1 MFTNA
6 NESKLYVDFEHFA
19 EDIYFAKYL
28 KFKKY
33 FDDSTY
39 VQFRTVQ
46 ELSNKKLGEI
56 AVSKNL
62 LTPNVVESLYDE
74 GVRLNK
80 YFGQIAVEKNILTIE
95 QVEKIVEE
103 QKKNFVGIGEL
114 VTDFGYIRQE
124 KLSEE
129 MKNFQENQKKTNDAI
144 EDKISKIEFK
154 HVKPIL
160 NTIIIT
166 LTRILFMPPKL
177 TSLIQPVNAI
187 YPMDKLYRFSISK
200 DLNFDIYF
208 NYDEKFVNELFIF
221 KFRNYRNKRLLKLRN
236 AIPQEISNILTG
248 VIIKN
253 LCETNK
259 IDLNMSIPYPV
270 SEQKIELKK
279 EHHKFSI
286 ASPAGKVEIILQTEK

>member
-1 MFTNA
+1 MFSNV
-6 NESKLYVDFEHFA
+6 NDSKLYTDFEHFA
-19 EDIYFAKYL
+19 DDIYFAKYL

-39 VQFRTVQ
+39 VQFRAVQ

-56 AVSKNL
+56 AVEKKFI
-62 LTPNVVESLYDE
+62 TPNVAESLYDE

-80 YFGQIAVEKNILTIE
+80 YFGEIAVEKNILTVE

-103 QKKNFVGIGEL
+103 QKKNFIGIGEL
-114 VTDFGYIRQE
+114 VVDFGYIRQD
-124 KLSEE
+124 KLLEE
-129 MKNFQENQKKTNDAI
+129 MKNFQESQKKTNTAI
-144 EDKISKIEFK
+144 DEKISKIDFK
-154 HVKPIL
+154 YVKPVL

-187 YPMDKLYRFSISK
+187 YPMDKLYRFAVSK
-200 DLNFDIYF
+200 DLNFDIFF

-248 VIIKN
+248 VIVKN
-253 LCETNK
+253 LCELNK
-259 IDLNMSIPYPV
+259 IDLNMSIPYPITD
-270 SEQKIELKK
+270 QKYELSK

-286 ASPAGKVEIILQTEK
+286 ASPSGKVEIILQTSK